1 MTVASDIEQIKIQ
14 EQTLRFKSCSEQA
27 VWDLGCQMR
36 QAAIAQ
42 NLPLVIDISIGD
54 RQMFYSALAGTSA
67 DNAHWVRRKAN
78 SVRRFEK
85 STYRLNRET
94 DGSNKPFGAVSGIDL
109 LQFSNHGGGFPLHI
123 VGTGVVGAITVSGI
137 PQRDDHGFV
146 IEQLCQFLKFD
157 HRAFML
163 GPEDK

>member
-1 MTVASDIEQIKIQ
+1 MTVASDIEQIKRQ
-14 EQTLRFKSCSEQA
+14 EQTLRFKSCSEQD

-36 QAAIAQ
+36 EAAIEQ
-42 NLPLVIDISIGD
+42 NLALVIDISIGD
-54 RQMFYSALAGTSA
+54 RQLFYSALPGTSA

-94 DGSNKPFGAVSGIDL
+94 DGSNKTFGAVSGIDI
-109 LQFSNHGGGFPLHI
+109 LQFANHGGSFPIHI
-123 VGTGVVGAITVSGI
+123 IGTGVVGAITVSGI
-137 PQRDDHGFV
+137 PQREDHGFV
-146 IEQLCQFLKFD
+146 VEQLCQFLKFD
-157 HRAFML
+157 HSALKL